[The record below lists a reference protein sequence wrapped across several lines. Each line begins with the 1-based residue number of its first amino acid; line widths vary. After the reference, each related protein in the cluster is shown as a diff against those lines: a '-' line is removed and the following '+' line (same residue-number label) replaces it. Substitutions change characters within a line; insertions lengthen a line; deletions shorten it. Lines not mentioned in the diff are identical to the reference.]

1 MRNKKIM
8 SLTFISAVSGLL
20 LSLTGCGNT
29 VTYDIDNFLPNGT
42 IENPYQIVKEPVT
55 IKIFA
60 PHSQGNPEYETLTM
74 FKYLEEITNLRF
86 EFTTC
91 DTSAYSNRRS
101 AIWRDPNYKPDLFLF
116 NNPIAELVQFQE
128 NNFNAYVPFNDDNY
142 TDSTGLVGNV
152 IENYMPTYKAL
163 LESNFN
169 IDKEVESAV
178 DAVTLSDNK
187 MYSTLSVKD
196 VARDITYKM
205 FINDTWINNL
215 NEDYPSLNLKNASE
229 METIDDYLE
238 VLIAFKKYD
247 ANRNGDPYDEVPVSS
262 KSLEYLRNFILASYG
277 YVSYGC
283 ELENDG
289 SKFTFVPTTEAYRK
303 YLETAY
309 DMWNYVDDANP
320 SNKNLMDNATFST
333 TTDSQMAKKGTKG
346 LLGSFVAAAPFII
359 TGYSSEGGYDEE
371 YVTIPPLTSSYYKGE
386 PIHLGFGYFQPD
398 GACIPT
404 TSIYVREVARLL
416 DIMYSEL
423 GTQLISYG
431 VEGVNWHW
439 DNEEKTSW
447 TFDVPEQYKSNSEEY
462 RATIT
467 PNVGS
472 ASALYWSNDF
482 VEKMNDKT
490 ISRLNE
496 MSEIYLPYLKDPEP
510 SNYKMTSAEYSEIS
524 TIKATLDVQLEYLES
539 SMIRGEG
546 KVNPHNDSD
555 WQSFVNKLN
564 GYGATRLE
572 EIYNQMLGR
581 Y

>member
-42 IENPYQIVKEPVT
+42 KENPYQIVIEPVT

-101 AIWRDPNYKPDLFLF
+101 AIWSDPNYKPDLFLF

-128 NNFNAYVPFNDDNY
+128 NNFNAHVPFNDDNY

-152 IENYMPTYKAL
+152 IENYMPNYKAL
-163 LESNFN
+163 LENNFN
-169 IDKEVESAV
+169 INKEVESAV

-205 FINDTWINNL
+205 FINDTWIDNL

-283 ELENDG
+283 ELESDG

-371 YVTIPPLTSSYYKGE
+371 YVTVPPLTSSYYQGE

-447 TFDVPEQYKSNSEEY
+447 TFDVPEEYKSNSEEY

-482 VEKMNDKT
+482 VGKMNDKT

-546 KVNPHNDSD
+546 NVNPHNDSD
-555 WQSFVNKLN
+555 WQNFVNKLN